1 MKYENFELEN
11 FNRFFIF
18 ISVPFRALHLYTG
31 IGISRIRIALVL
43 KMELRK
49 FIFESIFLILS
60 KILLNQVKCFA
71 IISLL

>member
-1 MKYENFELEN
+1 MKYENVELEN

-18 ISVPFRALHLYTG
+18 ISVLFRALHLYTG
-31 IGISRIRIALVL
+31 IEISRIRIALVL

-49 FIFESIFLILS
+49 FIFESKFQILS
-60 KILLNQVKCFA
+60 EILLNQVKCFV